1 MAKLHVSLFPN
12 NYIPDTN
19 LADYIT
25 DSDNETYVDTE
36 YDDDHAS
43 YYLEDNVSYY
53 EPDQYIGL
61 MQLACILGSTA
72 TKLNNFKLSIQYY
85 LDAIAIDPMSSFIVN
100 LAIIYETKLKQF
112 DLAIKYYKLAI
123 LAGDIM
129 AMYNIADLYKNMND
143 NYNMIF
149 FFEMAASKGDTDS
162 IKELIIYHFNN
173 NDFEL
178 FSKYYFKYLTYYKAT
193 EDSYNYNSRFD
204 EFLIDNSCL
213 TIINKLNDFI
223 DNYTRDTS
231 ITQYS
236 IELHDHLCHHDHY
249 TIFKNKIS
257 LFTRLNNICEC
268 SICYDNKLNI
278 DLHCGHTVCT
288 DCYSRTYNKPC
299 PFCRIDPH
307 II

>member
-1 MAKLHVSLFPN
+1 MAKLHLSLFPN

-25 DSDNETYVDTE
+25 DSDTETE
-36 YDDDHAS
+36 YDNEYHDEHDR
-43 YYLEDNVSYY
+43 YCQEDNVSHY
-53 EPDQYIGL
+53 EPDEYIGL
-61 MQLACILGSTA
+61 MQLAFILGSTA
-72 TKLNNFKLSIQYY
+72 TKFNNFKLSIQYY

-123 LAGDIM
+123 QAGDII
-129 AMYNIADLYKNMND
+129 AMYNIADLYKKIND
-143 NYNMIF
+143 SYNMLS
-149 FFEMAASKGDTDS
+149 FFEMAADKGDTDS
-162 IKELIIYHFNN
+162 IKELIIYYFNN

-178 FSKYYFKYLTYYKAT
+178 FSKYYLKFLNYYKAT
-193 EDSYNYNSRFD
+193 EDSYYSNEEFD
-204 EFLIDNSCL
+204 EFLINNSCL
-213 TIINKLNDFI
+213 TIINKLNEFI
-223 DNYTRDTS
+223 DYTHDTS

-236 IELHDHLCHHDHY
+236 IDLHHHLCQNDHY

-299 PFCRIDPH
+299 PFCRIDPRT
-307 II
+307 I